1 MLARDTPSPDAT
13 SGRTLLPRPAPV
25 RDPAPVRG
33 PRLNLLKG
41 FELRANSDVVS
52 LPVSAQRLVAF
63 LALQERPL
71 HRVYVA
77 GTLWGNRDD
86 RRAGTSLRTCY
97 GASSVRRRSDR
108 RHEHAPEAGDGRRRR
123 RLPGRCARA
132 RCVLADVPSDRRDVR
147 ALSLAG
153 DLLPDWYDDWVLIEQ
168 EQIRQLRLHTL
179 ESLDGLAGRESRR
192 GPQRG

>member
-33 PRLNLLKG
+33 PRLSLLKG

-86 RRAGTSLRTCY
+86 PA
-97 GASSVRRRSDR
+97 
-108 RHEHAPEAGDGRRRR
+108 
-123 RLPGRCARA
+123 
-132 RCVLADVPSDRRDVR
+132 
-147 ALSLAG
+147 
-153 DLLPDWYDDWVLIEQ
+153 
-168 EQIRQLRLHTL
+168 
-179 ESLDGLAGRESRR
+179 RR
-192 GPQRG
+192 GEPEDVLWRVQRPPAI

>member
-33 PRLNLLKG
+33 PRLSLLKG

-86 RRAGTSLRTCY
+86 RRAGASLRTCY
-97 GASSVRRRSDR
+97 GASS
-108 RHEHAPEAGDGRRRR
+108 APPA
-123 RLPGRCARA
+123 
-132 RCVLADVPSDRRDVR
+132 
-147 ALSLAG
+147 
-153 DLLPDWYDDWVLIEQ
+153 I
-168 EQIRQLRLHTL
+168 
-179 ESLDGLAGRESRR
+179 
-192 GPQRG
+192 